1 MKMKQIKSMNQ
12 LNKIPYFLDAYGL
25 WNTLSGKQVML
36 VDDHYYQ
43 GWTRKQVEQLS
54 GKIYNYLLQQGIGK
68 DDFVMI
74 CLPRGVLPV
83 IAMIGVWKAGAAF
96 VTVEDD
102 YAPERIAF
110 IKNDC
115 GCKTVFDVAPA
126 LIHPAS
132 EEELRKNLL

>member
-1 MKMKQIKSMNQ
+1 MKMPQLKS
-12 LNKIPYFLDAYGL
+12 LNKLNRIPYFLDAYSL
-25 WNTLSGKQVML
+25 WNLTRPKQPFL
-36 VDDHYYQ
+36 VDDHYYE
-43 GWTRKQVEQLS
+43 GWTRREVDRLS

-68 DDFVMI
+68 NDFVLI

-83 IAMIGVWKAGAAF
+83 ITMIGVWKAGAAF

-115 GCKTVFDVAPA
+115 GCKLTIDQ
-126 LIHPAS
+126 
-132 EEELRKNLL
+132 